1 MRFRTLAAVALA
13 VVFSSSDV
21 EAKCAMPGVRFEP
34 PDGSLPPSAVVRLF
48 VPPYHQT
55 SGPLGVYGIDATG
68 KTIAPTVSSEST
80 SDAFTS
86 YRLAFTG
93 LKKGALTV
101 RFTGKYG
108 ASRDATYTIDP
119 GWSRP
124 AFTAPK
130 VTLTRVQTSWTCSHQ
145 LTRNVTFPSLAPAYR
160 LTFAATKPALAG
172 SKTSIVLPAD
182 VRNLFG
188 GYSSPGAADL
198 ALGHVNC
205 MGSTYEWKSGQWAR
219 ITALFPD
226 GSEVEVSPGVWIDPP

>member
-1 MRFRTLAAVALA
+1 MRFPTLAAGVL
-13 VVFSSSDV
+13 VVMSSSSDA

-34 PDGSLPPSAVVRLF
+34 PDGSLPASAVVRLF
-48 VPPYHQT
+48 VPPYQQA
-55 SGPLGVYGIDATG
+55 SGPLSVYGIDAAG
-68 KTIAPTVSSEST
+68 KTIAPTVVAEST

-108 ASRDATYTIDP
+108 GARDATYTIDP
-119 GWSRP
+119 TWSRP
-124 AFTAPK
+124 AFATPK
-130 VTLTRVQTSWTCSHQ
+130 LTLTRVHTSWTCSHQ
-145 LTRNVTFPSLAPAYR
+145 LTRNVTFPSVAPAYR

-188 GYSSPGAADL
+188 AYSSSGAADL

-205 MGSTYEWKSGQWAR
+205 MGSTYEWNGGQWAR

-226 GSEVEVSPGVWIDPP
+226 GSEAEVSPGVWIDPP